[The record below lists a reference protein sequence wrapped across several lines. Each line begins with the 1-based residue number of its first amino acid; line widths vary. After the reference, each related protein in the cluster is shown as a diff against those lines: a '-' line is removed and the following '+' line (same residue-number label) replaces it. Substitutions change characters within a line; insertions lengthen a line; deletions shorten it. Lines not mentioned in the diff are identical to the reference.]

1 MSKIFVPFL
10 LILLS
15 TSAGAQIVLDTA
27 RSSFQWV
34 LPLAELPF
42 DIKAAGAEANRRTG
56 GTAASSASPEFS
68 DFTKKYKNLSMDQA
82 TDMSRNLH
90 GSLYYLNNLAW
101 NKWVKPENKKRYMLN
116 RVLANTT
123 ALATDYLATKL
134 PYGYA
139 FQHEEFHRSV
149 MSIHGIYSY
158 DEVWDFGKG
167 LDIAVTGVK
176 DEDLIYLKKQYPASQ
191 VRLSAAGVE
200 GEYFFFQKMRTD
212 NFFYKTGYPFV
223 GLSILG
229 TFHGINYVKLPLTSR
244 FNEITDS
251 ILSRDKFDV
260 LARDFTG
267 YDFSAWV
274 YDLFTPEEPYADR
287 GTWPDGIGIKRPVK
301 ESDLSSEMKSFL
313 KKTSKVQ
320 YLNLISPF
328 NIGINRIKIGEN
340 LFGNFALRSV
350 PTSFGYFAGGDFFIE
365 KRQHKLLIS
374 AGINKSNSLTLPD
387 LQLKYYDYHISDRLQ
402 TNASAAIWLQP
413 AEQRF
418 FATTAKAGFS
428 IGVQPMYR
436 ISDHM
441 GLMGEMHYK
450 TKGWQFGNPYLNEN
464 FSASVKLSINTTSY
478 FNNNFRYRKRY
489 SE

>member
-1 MSKIFVPFL
+1 MSKICVPIL
-10 LILLS
+10 LILMS
-15 TSAGAQIVLDTA
+15 MSARAQIVPDTA
-27 RSSFQWV
+27 VGAFQWI
-34 LPLAELPF
+34 LPVVELPF
-42 DIKAAGAEANRRTG
+42 DLKAAEAEANRRTG
-56 GTAASSASPEFS
+56 GTAASAASPVVS
-68 DFTKKYKNLSMDQA
+68 DFSKKYKNLSMDQA
-82 TDMSRNLH
+82 TEMTRNLH
-90 GSLYYLNNLAW
+90 GSLYYINNLAW
-101 NKWVKPENKKRYMLN
+101 NKWVKPQNKKKYMLN
-116 RVLANTT
+116 RVMANAT

-158 DEVWDFGKG
+158 DEVWNFGKG

-176 DEDLIYLKKQYPASQ
+176 DEDLIYLKKQHPAAQ

-200 GEYFFFQKMRTD
+200 GEYFFFQKMRSD
-212 NFFYKTGYPFV
+212 NFFYKTGYPFF

-267 YDFSAWV
+267 YDFSAWI
-274 YDLFTPEEPYADR
+274 YDLFKPDEPYADR
-287 GTWPDGIGIKRPVK
+287 GTWPDGIGIKRPIK
-301 ESDLSSEMKSFL
+301 ESDLTPEMKAFL
-313 KKTSKVQ
+313 KKTGNVQ

-328 NIGINRIKIGEN
+328 NIGINRIKIGDN

-365 KRQHKLLIS
+365 KRQHKLMIS

-387 LQLKYYDYHISDRLQ
+387 LQVKYFDYYINDRLK
-402 TNASAAIWLQP
+402 TNASASIWLQP
-413 AEQRF
+413 VDQRF
-418 FATTAKAGFS
+418 FATKAMAGFS
-428 IGVQPMYR
+428 LGVQPSYR
-436 ISDHM
+436 LSNHI
-441 GLMGEMHYK
+441 GVMGEMRYK
-450 TKGWQFGNPYLNEN
+450 TKGWQFGEVYIDEN
-464 FSASVKLSINTTSY
+464 FSASLKLSINTTSY
-478 FNNNFRYRKRY
+478 FNNNFRNRSRL
-489 SE
+489 SD